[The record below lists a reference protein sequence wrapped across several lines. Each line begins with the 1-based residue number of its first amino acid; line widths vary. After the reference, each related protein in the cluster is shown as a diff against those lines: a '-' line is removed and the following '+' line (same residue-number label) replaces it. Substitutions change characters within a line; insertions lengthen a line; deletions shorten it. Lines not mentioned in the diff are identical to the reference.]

1 MWGTPNKRP
10 SRAVTI
16 AQLNC
21 SVLTVLTPLILLTIR
36 AGVLWDT
43 KNYGFLQAGDKL
55 RVPVNILVT
64 LLSPRST
71 LHSLNISRNS
81 LFEEEVPVCFRVF
94 FLFFFYGTANQ
105 RQIEKKIFIARK
117 KILLESLSVAV

>member
-1 MWGTPNKRP
+1 MEGVWGTPNKRP

-21 SVLTVLTPLILLTIR
+21 SVLTVLTLLILLTIR

-55 RVPVNILVT
+55 RVPVNILVM
-64 LLSPRST
+64 LLSPWTTR
-71 LHSLNISRNS
+71 HSLNISRNS
-81 LFEEEVPVCFRVF
+81 LFEKEVPVCFRVF
-94 FLFFFYGTANQ
+94 FFFF
-105 RQIEKKIFIARK
+105 FM
-117 KILLESLSVAV
+117 SLPTTD